1 MSDTKQLLDT
11 MVSRFNASAAGD
23 LEAVFQYHIEE
34 GGDYYLE
41 VADGQCAL
49 SEGEHDD
56 ASVTLSLD
64 QETLSEIL
72 SGETDGM
79 QAFMAGRVKAGGNVM
94 LATRLAE
101 LFPLA

>member
-1 MSDTKQLLDT
+1 MSDTKQLLDS
-11 MVSRFNASAAGD
+11 MVSRFDSVAASD

-34 GGDYYLE
+34 AGDYYLE
-41 VADGQCAL
+41 VADSQCAL
-49 SEGEHDD
+49 KEGEHDEP
-56 ASVTLSLD
+56 SVSLTLD
-64 QETLSEIL
+64 QATLGEIL

-94 LATRLAE
+94 LATRLTQ